1 MLFIISS
8 FTALSNSSD
17 SVKTKLFN
25 EITVQAARQN
35 DTMISIGKM
44 KIKEMDLPQSMISLD
59 EKVLKQQQVNSMSD
73 LLKNANGIYIM
84 GNTGGYQEEIASR
97 GSNITTTNTFKNGIR
112 YFGGMKTELSGIEK
126 AELMK
131 GNSAILYG
139 NVAPGGVLNLITKK
153 PKYRNGG
160 SVGVSY
166 GSFQRIKPEVDI
178 YGSLYKSKSIAF
190 RLNASY
196 EQANSFR
203 ENVNSKTYYINPS
216 LNINLSK
223 KTSLL
228 LEADFTKSE
237 ATPDFGAGIINY
249 EIVEIPRERFLGV
262 TWGKFKAE
270 QSFASAKFSHNFN
283 ANMSLS
289 SITGIRYYN
298 TELFSNARP
307 NSSGSVIKD
316 DGEWKRNL
324 QKNKIDDDY
333 FIQQIDFN
341 ATFKTGSIKHQSLVG
356 FDLERFTT
364 TTNAFQNYVGYDVIN
379 IFSNYVPSN
388 EPNIPELKRN
398 TDTKN
403 PVNRYGFYAQDLM
416 SLTKFLKLLA
426 GVRYTNI
433 TSNSTIYKYSD
444 STTTNNVNS
453 DEAFSPKI
461 GVILQPTE
469 NHTFFT
475 SYSNS
480 FTLNTG
486 VDINGN
492 ALKPSII
499 DQIEIGVKNKLFNN
513 KLNIQIT
520 AYQIKNSNLAQ
531 VSLENGNT
539 NSNVKELAGETRSKG
554 LEVDVAFQP
563 IKSLRILS
571 GYSFNESKYTKS
583 NIYIIGS
590 ELRYNP
596 KHTAN
601 ISLNYEFQEG
611 YLKDLQIGII
621 STYFG
626 DRYAGRSTRLTV
638 NNDTYKLIALNDYAL
653 IDFTMAYTFRGF
665 NFKAKLANAFDVE
678 NYNVHDD
685 NSLNP
690 IIPRNYNF
698 SVTYNF

>member
-1 MLFIISS
+1 MCS
-8 FTALSNSSD
+8 LSAYSNIKD
-17 SVKTKLFN
+17 SVRTKDFK
-25 EITVQAARQN
+25 EITINAARQG

-44 KIKEMDLPQSMISLD
+44 KIKEMDLPQSMMSLD
-59 EKVLKQQQVNSMSD
+59 EKTLKQQQVNSISD

-97 GSNITTTNTFKNGIR
+97 GSNITTSNTFKNGIR

-139 NVAPGGVLNLITKK
+139 NVAPGGVLNLVTKK

-160 SVGVSY
+160 SIGMSV
-166 GSFQRIKPEVDI
+166 GSFGRIKPEFDV
-178 YGSLYKSKSIAF
+178 YGSFYKSKNIAF

-203 ENVNSKTYYINPS
+203 ENVSSKTYYINPS
-216 LNINLSK
+216 LNINLNK
-223 KTSLL
+223 KTNLL

-249 EIVEIPRERFLGV
+249 EIVDIPRERFLGV

-270 QSFASAKFSHNFN
+270 QSFASAKLTHNFN

-289 SITGIRYYN
+289 SVTGLRFYN
-298 TELFSNARP
+298 TDLFSNARP

-316 DGEWKRNL
+316 NGEWKRNL
-324 QKNKIDDDY
+324 QKSKVDDNY

-341 ATFKTGSIKHQSLVG
+341 AIFKTGKIKHQTLVG
-356 FDLERFTT
+356 FDFEKFTT
-364 TTNAFQNYVGYDVIN
+364 TTNAYVNYVGYDVIN
-379 IFSNYVPSN
+379 IFNSYVPSN
-388 EPNIPELKRN
+388 EPSIPDLQKN

-403 PVNRYGFYAQDLM
+403 PVERYGIYAQDLM
-416 SLTKFLKLLA
+416 SLTKHIKLLA
-426 GVRYTNI
+426 GLRYTNI
-433 TSNSTIYKYSD
+433 SSNSTTYKYSD
-444 STTTNNVNS
+444 STTTSTENK
-453 DEAFSPKI
+453 DEAISPKF
-461 GVILQPTE
+461 GLVIQPTE
-469 NHTFFT
+469 NHTIFT

-480 FTLNTG
+480 FALNTG
-486 VDINGN
+486 VDVEGN

-499 DQIEIGVKNKLFNN
+499 DQIEVGVKNKFFNN
-513 KLNIQIT
+513 KLNVQIT

-531 VSLENGNT
+531 VSLANGNS
-539 NSNVKELAGETRSKG
+539 NSNVKELAGETVSKG
-554 LEVDVAFQP
+554 LELDVVYHPF
-563 IKSLRILS
+563 KSLKVFS

-583 NIYIIGS
+583 NIYIVGS

-601 ISLNYEFQEG
+601 ISLNYEFLRG
-611 YLKDLQIGII
+611 TLKDLQIGLIT
-621 STYFG
+621 TYFG

-638 NNDTYKLIALNDYAL
+638 NNDSYKLIALNNYSLVDL
-653 IDFTMAYTFRGF
+653 TIAYSIRRF
-665 NFKAKLANAFDVE
+665 NLKAKVANVFDAE

-698 SVTYNF
+698 SLTYNF